1 MLTDAVMLLIM
12 ERGAGG
18 QICHAIH
25 QHTETNKKIH
35 EKLCQRQRLVIS
47 HVLGCE
53 YLHGQVTSQKLPM
66 VSLAWKKDKL
76 RFDEDFINNYD
87 EDSDTSTQ

>member
-1 MLTDAVMLLIM
+1 
-12 ERGAGG
+12 
-18 QICHAIH
+18 
-25 QHTETNKKIH
+25 
-35 EKLCQRQRLVIS
+35 
-47 HVLGCE
+47 
-53 YLHGQVTSQKLPM
+53 M